1 MLIERGAQRAANLLI
16 AERTS
21 TEADEC
27 ESFRQQVANPKM
39 EEGRYDLAMCEVTRS
54 TKEDHHMRVRDALDA
69 QSGAQWILRPLL
81 CHRLSCLAAEPQITN
96 RCVTLSGRLWTHSD
110 FTEWPPN

>member
-1 MLIERGAQRAANLLI
+1 MLIERGALRVANLLI

-27 ESFRQQVANPKM
+27 KSFRQQVADPKM
-39 EEGRYDLAMCEVTRS
+39 EEGRYDLAMCEVASGTE
-54 TKEDHHMRVRDALDA
+54 EDHHMRIRNALDA

-81 CHRLSCLAAEPQITN
+81 CRRLSCLAAEPQITN
-96 RCVTLSGRLWTHSD
+96 RCVPLSGRLRTHSD